1 MKKIKLE
8 NCSPKDILSGIYKID
23 FPSGKIYIG
32 LSNNIRRRIIE
43 HNTDF
48 RNNLPIESAI
58 KKYGKI
64 KEFILLE
71 EIPAENRILMQEREQ
86 YWINF
91 YNATNK
97 NIGYNISKGG
107 DGANFG
113 ADNHEAKLTEETYQ
127 EIVYCLK
134 NKLELSLLDI
144 AKIYDIKQSTI
155 SRLNNGHTYF
165 HSSIAYP
172 IRRQQGKKGL
182 SNCNSYLS
190 EKDIQDIINELKKD
204 LLTMKE
210 ISLKFNT
217 SPTVIR
223 NINIGKTYYN
233 PQNSYPIRKQHKTG
247 AKKLSN
253 KEVLNAIKEIQH
265 NPNESLASISRRLN
279 ISSKTIS
286 SINCGTVYRQENM
299 NYPIRQSKR
308 L

>member
-48 RNNLPIESAI
+48 RNNLPIEFAI

-71 EIPAENRILMQEREQ
+71 EIPAENRTLMQKREQ

-91 YNATNK
+91 YNATDK

-113 ADNHEAKLTEETYQ
+113 VDNHEAKLTEETYQ

-134 NKLELSLLDI
+134 NKLELSLSDI
-144 AKIYDIKQSTI
+144 AKIYNIKQSTI

-165 HSSIAYP
+165 HSSIDYP

-190 EKDIQDIINELKKD
+190 EKDIQDIINELEKD

-233 PQNSYPIRKQHKTG
+233 PQNNYPIRKQHKTG

-253 KEVLNAIKEIQH
+253 KEILNVIKEIQH
-265 NPNESLASISRRLN
+265 NPNESLASIGRRLN
-279 ISSKTIS
+279 ISSKTVS
-286 SINCGTVYRQENM
+286 SINCGTVYKQKNV

>member
-8 NCSPKDILSGIYKID
+8 DCSPKDILSGIYKID
-23 FPSGKIYIG
+23 FPSGKMYIG

-43 HNTDF
+43 HNNEF
-48 RNNLPIESAI
+48 RNNLPIEFAI

-71 EIPAENRILMQEREQ
+71 EIPAENRTLMQKREQ

-91 YNATNK
+91 YNATDR

-113 ADNHEAKLTEETYQ
+113 TNNHEAKLTEETYQ
-127 EIVYCLK
+127 EIVDCLK
-134 NKLELSLLDI
+134 NRLDLSLSDI
-144 AKIYDIKQSTI
+144 SKIYGLNLSTI

-165 HSSIAYP
+165 HSSINYP
-172 IRRQQGKKGL
+172 IRHQQGKKGS

-190 EKDIQDIINELKKD
+190 EEIIQQIINELKKD
-204 LLTMKE
+204 SLTMKE
-210 ISLKFNT
+210 ISIKFNT
-217 SPTVIR
+217 SPTIIR

-233 PQNSYPIRKQHKTG
+233 SQNNYPIRAHHKTG
-247 AKKLSN
+247 SKKLSD
-253 KEVLNAIKEIQH
+253 KDVLDIIKEIKN
-265 NPNESLASISRRLN
+265 NPNESLASIGRRLN
-279 ISSKTIS
+279 ISSKIIS
-286 SINCGTVYRQENM
+286 SINCGTTYKQKNM
-299 NYPIRQSKR
+299 NYPIRKSKR